1 MSIKFAN
8 ARESPVYFFSSN
20 DYIDLFCMMVGVF
33 YVIRAYN
40 FLYIEVPNT
49 TKDDKIA
56 YSKTNTLSIL
66 MNFILGFAGLVFIIK
81 GLWAVGHA
89 RFWYNSDDFA
99 NAFLANFRDMKLK
112 YFLFG
117 IVALCVIIAPLFDF
131 YITLG
136 IIMSDTKS
144 PAVYTRLI
152 IDIFAFIF
160 AFIMAAFGW
169 KWSSM
174 KDMR

>member
-20 DYIDLFCMMVGVF
+20 DYIDLFLMMVGVF

-40 FLYIEVPNT
+40 FLYLEIPN
-49 TKDDKIA
+49 KKGGENQS
-56 YSKTNTLSIL
+56 YSKIKALSIL
-66 MNFILGFAGLVFIIK
+66 MNSVLAAASLLFIGKGIMSIIN
-81 GLWAVGHA
+81 A
-89 RFWYNSDDFA
+89 RFWRNSDAFA

-117 IVALCVIIAPLFDF
+117 IVALCVILVPFFDVF
-131 YITLG
+131 TTYG
-136 IIMSDTKS
+136 IIMSDAKS
-144 PAVYTRLI
+144 PVVYTRLI
-152 IDIFAFIF
+152 IDIFAFTF
-160 AFIMAAFGW
+160 AFIMAAFGYQ
-169 KWSSM
+169 WSSM